1 MTTPNSNTPQAI
13 ALDVSRKALSV
24 ARIIDR
30 LPAGN
35 YTIHLKR
42 PENPSER
49 WTVEIHQPVTVVQK
63 REVFDKAQE
72 ESKL

>member
-1 MTTPNSNTPQAI
+1 MTPPKSTPQAI
-13 ALDVSRKALSV
+13 ALDVSRKALSI

-30 LPAGN
+30 LPAGS

-63 REVFDKAQE
+63 REVFDKTQE
-72 ESKL
+72 ERKE

>member
-1 MTTPNSNTPQAI
+1 MTTPNSSNPQAI
-13 ALDVSRKALSV
+13 ALDVSRKALSI

-63 REVFDKAQE
+63 REVFDKTLE
-72 ESKL
+72 ERKE

>member
-1 MTTPNSNTPQAI
+1 MTTPNSSTQQAI
-13 ALDVSRKALSV
+13 SLDVSRKALSI

-63 REVFDKAQE
+63 REVFDKTQE
-72 ESKL
+72 ERRE